1 MDDCILSSLSLPL
14 GAKSESPSSC
24 SPALKDSNCQERAGR
39 PGSLERAGGQQQQQ
53 QQRDASRQLGVGRAS
68 QEKRRAAGAVPC
80 DNTIDLTASNENAD
94 SNSGDDDDDSSSH
107 LRKRKLSQGS
117 GDVPAKRP
125 SEVPAFL

>member
-1 MDDCILSSLSLPL
+1 M
-14 GAKSESPSSC
+14 
-24 SPALKDSNCQERAGR
+24 
-39 PGSLERAGGQQQQQ
+39 
-53 QQRDASRQLGVGRAS
+53 GRAS

-94 SNSGDDDDDSSSH
+94 SNSGDDDDDDSSSR